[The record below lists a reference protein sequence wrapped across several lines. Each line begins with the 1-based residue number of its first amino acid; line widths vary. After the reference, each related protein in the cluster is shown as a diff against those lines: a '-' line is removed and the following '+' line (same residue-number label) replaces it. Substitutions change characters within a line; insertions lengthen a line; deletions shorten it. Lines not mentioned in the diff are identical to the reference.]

1 MAEHTF
7 IWHLHINHLYHQG
20 ECLARQDDLMAKRRT
35 KQTLKQPMTKLLDVR
50 LVIQVGMILFAIVG
64 FYFTTKSRL
73 DVIENNMSEIK
84 SSLTDSRLVKLEMR
98 LEELAK
104 DLKRIEMNLMSL
116 EDWIEEDLIGDIIQQ
131 KG

>member
-1 MAEHTF
+1 
-7 IWHLHINHLYHQG
+7 
-20 ECLARQDDLMAKRRT
+20 MAKRRIN
-35 KQTLKQPMTKLLDVR
+35 KEKPSKLLDVR

-73 DVIENNMSEIK
+73 DVIETNMEKIQT
-84 SSLTDSRLVKLEMR
+84 SLTDSRLVKLEMR

>member
-1 MAEHTF
+1 
-7 IWHLHINHLYHQG
+7 
-20 ECLARQDDLMAKRRT
+20 MAKRRT

-73 DVIENNMSEIK
+73 DVIENSMSEIK

>member
-1 MAEHTF
+1 
-7 IWHLHINHLYHQG
+7 
-20 ECLARQDDLMAKRRT
+20 MAKRRIN
-35 KQTLKQPMTKLLDVR
+35 KEKPSKLLDVR

-98 LEELAK
+98 LEELNK
-104 DLKRIEMNLMSL
+104 EIKRVDMNLMSL
-116 EDWIEEDLIGDIIQQ
+116 EDWIDEDILGNIMQQ
-131 KG
+131 K

>member
-1 MAEHTF
+1 
-7 IWHLHINHLYHQG
+7 
-20 ECLARQDDLMAKRRT
+20 MAKRRT
-35 KQTLKQPMTKLLDVR
+35 KEKPPMAKLLDVR

-73 DVIENNMSEIK
+73 DVIENNMEKIQT
-84 SSLTDSRLVKLEMR
+84 SLTDSRLVKLEMR

-104 DLKRIEMNLMSL
+104 DIKRIEMNIMGL

>member
-1 MAEHTF
+1 
-7 IWHLHINHLYHQG
+7 
-20 ECLARQDDLMAKRRT
+20 
-35 KQTLKQPMTKLLDVR
+35 
-50 LVIQVGMILFAIVG
+50 
-64 FYFTTKSRL
+64 
-73 DVIENNMSEIK
+73 MSEIK

>member
-1 MAEHTF
+1 
-7 IWHLHINHLYHQG
+7 
-20 ECLARQDDLMAKRRT
+20 MAKRRII
-35 KQTLKQPMTKLLDVR
+35 KEKPSKLLDVR

-104 DLKRIEMNLMSL
+104 DLKRIEMNLMGL

>member
-1 MAEHTF
+1 
-7 IWHLHINHLYHQG
+7 
-20 ECLARQDDLMAKRRT
+20 MAKRRIN
-35 KQTLKQPMTKLLDVR
+35 KEKPSKLLDVR

-73 DVIENNMSEIK
+73 DVIETNMEKIQT
-84 SSLTDSRLVKLEMR
+84 SLTDSRLVKLEMR
-98 LEELAK
+98 LEELGK
-104 DLKRIEMNLMSL
+104 DLKRIEMNLMGL

>member
-1 MAEHTF
+1 
-7 IWHLHINHLYHQG
+7 
-20 ECLARQDDLMAKRRT
+20 MAKRRII
-35 KQTLKQPMTKLLDVR
+35 KEKPSVTKLLDVR

-98 LEELAK
+98 LEELNK
-104 DLKRIEMNLMSL
+104 EIKRVDMNLMSL
-116 EDWIEEDLIGDIIQQ
+116 EDWIDEDILGNIMQQ
-131 KG
+131 K

>member
-1 MAEHTF
+1 
-7 IWHLHINHLYHQG
+7 
-20 ECLARQDDLMAKRRT
+20 MAKRRIN
-35 KQTLKQPMTKLLDVR
+35 KEKPSKLLDVR

-73 DVIENNMSEIK
+73 DVIENNMEKIQT
-84 SSLTDSRLVKLEMR
+84 SLTDSRLVKLEMR

-104 DLKRIEMNLMSL
+104 DIKRIEMNIMGL

>member
-1 MAEHTF
+1 
-7 IWHLHINHLYHQG
+7 
-20 ECLARQDDLMAKRRT
+20 MAKRRT

-98 LEELAK
+98 LEELTK
-104 DLKRIEMNLMSL
+104 EIKRVDMNLMSL
-116 EDWIEEDLIGDIIQQ
+116 EDWIDEDILGNIMQQ
-131 KG
+131 K

>member
-1 MAEHTF
+1 
-7 IWHLHINHLYHQG
+7 
-20 ECLARQDDLMAKRRT
+20 MAKRRT

-98 LEELAK
+98 LEELNK
-104 DLKRIEMNLMSL
+104 EIKRVDMNLMSL
-116 EDWIEEDLIGDIIQQ
+116 EDWIDEDILGNIMQQ
-131 KG
+131 K

>member
-1 MAEHTF
+1 
-7 IWHLHINHLYHQG
+7 
-20 ECLARQDDLMAKRRT
+20 
-35 KQTLKQPMTKLLDVR
+35 
-50 LVIQVGMILFAIVG
+50 
-64 FYFTTKSRL
+64 

-104 DLKRIEMNLMSL
+104 DLKRIEMNLMGL